1 MEDDD
6 NYVEHITEDVLTVLI
21 GKRFFEA
28 LDEQMCPVDSATRRA
43 QCTGSYALATT
54 VLARLRFDSDD
65 LADILRVLAAKGA
78 HCDCEILF
86 NVAETSRLK
95 TEYWTGR
102 AGELAR
108 ARHT

>member
-28 LDEQMCPVDSATRRA
+28 LDEQMCPVDSAMRRA

-65 LADILRVLAAKGA
+65 IADILVCSPRRVRTAITRP
-78 HCDCEILF
+78 CS
-86 NVAETSRLK
+86 TSR
-95 TEYWTGR
+95 R
-102 AGELAR
+102 PAA
-108 ARHT
+108 